1 MDCRMNNNED
11 VYYLI
16 RHRDNKL
23 TLGKLESGRRLGL
36 YGGGEIIAEL
46 AVPKGQKLELLNEY
60 YADEIIE

>member
-1 MDCRMNNNED
+1 MTISHEED

-16 RHRDNKL
+16 RQKDNKL

-36 YGGGEIIAEL
+36 KGGGEIIAEF

-60 YADEIIE
+60 YADEMIE